1 MADDMILKGD
11 KQMEFSWINEGR
23 ISQKNGRI
31 EIFAPAESDFFYN
44 NGSVNEEGITPESLC
59 NAPFYY
65 TEVSGDF
72 VMRVKVSHNFKDTYD
87 SSSVMVMLDMKT
99 WAKACFEKTDF
110 DTHAAVSV
118 VSRNGECDDANGCNI
133 DGNTIWL
140 QITRVD
146 QSFAFHFSEDGEH
159 FCMMR
164 FFNLPVED
172 SVKVGLL
179 AQAPQGNGGI
189 RIYEDLSIESKTV
202 KNIRFGE

>member
-1 MADDMILKGD
+1 
-11 KQMEFSWINEGR
+11 
-23 ISQKNGRI
+23 
-31 EIFAPAESDFFYN
+31 
-44 NGSVNEEGITPESLC
+44 
-59 NAPFYY
+59 
-65 TEVSGDF
+65 
-72 VMRVKVSHNFKDTYD
+72 MRVKVSHNFKDTYD

-159 FCMMR
+159 FYMMR